1 MRIYLGLRL
10 IVVFLLVNSIVS
22 AQMTDY
28 TKPKLVVLVSID
40 GLKSEHLT
48 MLYNHFGEGG
58 FKQLINGGAQ
68 AQDVEFNYVARNS
81 LSDVASIHTA
91 TTPSQ
96 HGIVSNKILSNLS
109 NDFYSIT
116 SDAMYH
122 GISTTVGR
130 SPHNLMTTTIAD
142 MLKLSSPRS
151 KVISIAINAEKAI
164 VMGGHRADAV
174 VWLDTEGNIAS
185 TDYYNRLPTWAASL
199 NTSGLYANYL
209 KSSWKP
215 MYSVHTYMFEPY
227 SYNDGYFYNPLPN
240 KSTSELARNF
250 VYTTYANS
258 VVNEL
263 AKSAIER
270 EGLGVDSYTDL
281 LCLEYNVNTMFD
293 KSAELA
299 SAEKEDLYLSLDRDL
314 AILIRTVSEKIKM
327 DNVLIVLSGTQ
338 LEPLSQ
344 KSLTELKMPT
354 GKFESKRIIALLN
367 SYLMAKYGQTR
378 WILNYADGNI
388 FLNNDEIDNQNID
401 RKKLH
406 SDIFAFLS
414 QIQGI
419 AFIASYE
426 QLMEASGDNADVRV
440 RLKNSLMAGR
450 SGDMVLVLT
459 SGWIDTDLDGNESQ
473 ISNTALQY
481 TPLFFYG
488 INLDRARLD
497 KRYFVTDI
505 APTICKIV
513 QIPYPNASVGNAI
526 IFKTKR

>member
-1 MRIYLGLRL
+1 
-10 IVVFLLVNSIVS
+10 
-22 AQMTDY
+22 
-28 TKPKLVVLVSID
+28 
-40 GLKSEHLT
+40 
-48 MLYNHFGEGG
+48 
-58 FKQLINGGAQ
+58 
-68 AQDVEFNYVARNS
+68 
-81 LSDVASIHTA
+81 
-91 TTPSQ
+91 
-96 HGIVSNKILSNLS
+96 
-109 NDFYSIT
+109 
-116 SDAMYH
+116 
-122 GISTTVGR
+122 
-130 SPHNLMTTTIAD
+130 
-142 MLKLSSPRS
+142 
-151 KVISIAINAEKAI
+151 
-164 VMGGHRADAV
+164 
-174 VWLDTEGNIAS
+174 
-185 TDYYNRLPTWAASL
+185 
-199 NTSGLYANYL
+199 
-209 KSSWKP
+209 

-293 KSAELA
+293 KSAELT

-338 LEPLSQ
+338 LDPLSQ
-344 KSLTELKMPT
+344 KSLAELKMPT

-388 FLNNDEIDNQNID
+388 FLNNDEIDKQNID

-414 QIQGI
+414 QIQGT

-526 IFKTKR
+526 IFQTKR